1 MKFYKKGETIVSEGE
16 PKGSIFVL
24 VEGAVG
30 VYKNDVKI
38 SEFTQKGT
46 VFGEMSM
53 FLNQTRTATLKA
65 TEDAYVAEINTEIDD
80 LFKKHPDVAKK
91 IIINLSE
98 RLMQL
103 TDDYWHLME
112 RLDIEEKI
120 RKYI

>member
-120 RKYI
+120 RKFI